1 MREQWGSK
9 LGFILAAIGSAVGL
23 GNIWRF
29 PYTAASNGG
38 GAFILPYLFAIITAG
53 IPILIL
59 EYTIGK
65 TYRGGAP
72 VALARINSK
81 FEWLGWIQVMVS
93 FVIAVYYF
101 AIVVWVTSYIGFSFG
116 QQWGNDPTS
125 FFTGKFLNMTDSAH
139 NFGGIQTHLLLP
151 FALVWV
157 LVAIILYRG
166 VSKGIE
172 LACKICMPILL
183 VFTILLVIRGITLP
197 GAAQG
202 LDYLFSPNWDALKK
216 SDVWIAAY
224 SQVFYSLSIAFAI
237 MISYAS
243 YLPKKTDVVNSAFL
257 TATANHGYELFIAI
271 GVFGIMGYMSVQQ
284 GVPVN
289 EVAGSGGIGLAFM
302 TFPTAISELPA
313 LNTVFGVI
321 FFGTLFTAGVTSLIS
336 IFQAVIAGIQD
347 KFDIEHKK
355 ATTLILVP
363 SFLLSFLFIT
373 GAGLS
378 ILDIVDAFINQIG
391 VALGGF
397 IEVILIGWFF
407 NIEKIRS
414 YANEY
419 SNFSVGKWWA
429 LCLKIVTVLVLGV
442 MLILNTKTLVTE
454 GYGKYEM
461 FDIKVFGWGALA
473 LVYLAAALLTGLK
486 GKSGYKDQPDEGVQL
501 ADEEV

>member
-1 MREQWGSK
+1 M
-9 LGFILAAIGSAVGL
+9 
-23 GNIWRF
+23 
-29 PYTAASNGG
+29 
-38 GAFILPYLFAIITAG
+38 
-53 IPILIL
+53 
-59 EYTIGK
+59 
-65 TYRGGAP
+65 
-72 VALARINSK
+72 
-81 FEWLGWIQVMVS
+81 
-93 FVIAVYYF
+93 
-101 AIVVWVTSYIGFSFG
+101 
-116 QQWGNDPTS
+116 
-125 FFTGKFLNMTDSAH
+125 
-139 NFGGIQTHLLLP
+139 
-151 FALVWV
+151 
-157 LVAIILYRG
+157 
-166 VSKGIE
+166 
-172 LACKICMPILL
+172 
-183 VFTILLVIRGITLP
+183 
-197 GAAQG
+197 
-202 LDYLFSPNWDALKK
+202 
-216 SDVWIAAY
+216 
-224 SQVFYSLSIAFAI
+224 FYSLSIAFAI

-473 LVYLAAALLTGLK
+473 LVFLAAALLTGLK
-486 GKSGYKDQPDEGVQL
+486 GKGGYKDQPDEGVQL